1 MAGCGDQQI
10 VTPRNLEIMMRF
22 RPTFCLLVL
31 GTFASIVS
39 IVSVAPALAADDM
52 LRPGKWEVV
61 TKSSIDQAGQ
71 KMDMPETKTEMCI
84 VPQQAAENTETA
96 PDSSC
101 AVETIEKSDGKLVTR
116 ATCGDIVT
124 DSTMTWNDDSY
135 ESVTHMVMASNGTTT
150 MVSDMTAQGRYLGDC
165 TQ

>member
-1 MAGCGDQQI
+1 
-10 VTPRNLEIMMRF
+10 MRF
-22 RPTFCLLVL
+22 NATVCLPIPRLLIL
-31 GTFASIVS
+31 GALSSFTLGSLCTLAV
-39 IVSVAPALAADDM
+39 PALAADDM

-61 TKSSIDQAGQ
+61 TKGSVDQAEQ

-84 VPQQAAENTETA
+84 VPQPAAENTETA

-124 DSTMTWNDDSY
+124 DSTMTWNDESY

-150 MVSDMTAQGRYLGDC
+150 MVSDMIAQGRYLGDC
-165 TQ
+165 AQ